1 MQRGLLPRRLLGLGF
16 EYLWGRPRR
25 LAEPAMADA
34 DAPPVCSVKVHVF
47 PNRCG
52 ARQTGSLLL
61 STDLVTR
68 QVTSGKSW
76 IHMDGTRG
84 SWALTGRSL
93 S

>member
-52 ARQTGSLLL
+52 RDRRIRS

-76 IHMDGTRG
+76 IHMDRTRG